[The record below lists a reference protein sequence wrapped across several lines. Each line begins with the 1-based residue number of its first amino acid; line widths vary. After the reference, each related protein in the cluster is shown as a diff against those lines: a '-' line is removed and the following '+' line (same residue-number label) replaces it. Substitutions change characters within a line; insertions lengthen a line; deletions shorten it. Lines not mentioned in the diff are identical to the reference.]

1 MKCHTQGMVRKI
13 AVTLNPNTV
22 ADLDRWVREGRFP
35 NRSRALQSAVDYFA
49 ERDKRNRLV
58 RELNK
63 LDRAEESRLAEEGLG
78 DESWPIY

>member
-1 MKCHTQGMVRKI
+1 MLQKI

-58 RELNK
+58 RELNN
-63 LDRAEESRLAEEGLG
+63 LDRAEERSLAEEGLG
-78 DESWPIY
+78 DESWPT